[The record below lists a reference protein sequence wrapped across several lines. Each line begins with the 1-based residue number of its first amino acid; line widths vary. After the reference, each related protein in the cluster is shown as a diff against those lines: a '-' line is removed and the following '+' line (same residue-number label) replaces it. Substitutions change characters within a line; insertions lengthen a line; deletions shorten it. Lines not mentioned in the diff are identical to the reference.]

1 MQGKALVGYFEA
13 VKLTDYFNSI
23 FVINLDKRTDRWA
36 ECMAEFLTAK
46 IPLSKVTR
54 WSAYENAATPQ
65 SAGTHTHRDILRHVA
80 RERIPRALILEDD
93 FCAITTKMLA
103 DVGHIPGRKVL
114 DTHCSILNGDGNLS
128 QRFEA
133 MIPFL
138 PDNYDFLYLGGGYAE
153 PPVARY
159 NRHVIQ
165 TGTLKGTHAYA
176 VTAES
181 AAKWTA
187 WIDGRTNGDIDFNCG
202 AADDMI
208 TSASHEGF
216 KFYCLQPRLL
226 SQRPSFS
233 NLTMRHEDY
242 LDSMTNPDH
251 ESLC

>member
-1 MQGKALVGYFEA
+1 MKFLN
-13 VKLTDYFNSI
+13 YFNEI
-23 FVINLDKRTDRWA
+23 YVINIDKRTDRWA
-36 ECMAEFLTAK
+36 ECVAEFLTAK

-80 RERIPRALILEDD
+80 GEKIPRALILEDD

-103 DVGHIPGRKVL
+103 DAGHIPGRKVL

-133 MIPFL
+133 MMPFL

-226 SQRPSFS
+226 SQRPGLSD
-233 NLTMRHEDY
+233 LTGRMESY
-242 LDSMTNPDH
+242 LDSLTNDFH
-251 ESLC
+251 ENLV